1 MEDDARLLE
10 FMEVTS
16 CYDVTLAAQQLASC
30 GWHLDRAVDL
40 FYSSIE
46 SGGRPSSS
54 SARHD
59 GEASTSSTSAST
71 SVRAPISARSDTLY
85 GVPYPSAGGATCRRR
100 PTRWESQEDAA
111 LRRQREGEAS
121 TSTSG
126 YGGGRDDSDDERPPP
141 ASKKMKPSTLAELY
155 RAPRELTYRGG
166 FHSAKVHAARLSRWL
181 LVNVQA
187 EYGGREFASHL
198 LNRDVWADET
208 VAMYVRDNFVF
219 WQADEGD
226 SGGEGSKVCCYYKL
240 DRAKLPAVLFVDPVT
255 GQLMEKLHHITDPTD
270 FLMAAEK
277 FIDSKRPAI
286 PTTSRANRIT
296 APLSPPYRNHQ
307 KTPAA
312 TAAAKVCKLRVR
324 FPDGQVVGKE
334 FGGQCGV
341 DALFAY
347 CRSVVGVEQPF
358 RVMRMPAT
366 TGAKEEVREDKN
378 VSFEELGLNMST
390 VYVHLD

>member
-1 MEDDARLLE
+1 MEKDARLLE

-16 CYDVTLAAQQLASC
+16 CYDVTLAARQLASC

-40 FYSSIE
+40 FYSGVE
-46 SGGRPSSS
+46 GGGRPSSS
-54 SARHD
+54 ASA
-59 GEASTSSTSAST
+59 

-85 GVPYPSAGGATCRRR
+85 GVPYPSAAATRRR
-100 PTRWESQEDAA
+100 RRTRWESEEDAA

-126 YGGGRDDSDDERPPP
+126 YGGGRDDSDSDGEQPAPPP
-141 ASKKMKPSTLAELY
+141 ASKKRKPSTLAELY
-155 RAPRELTYRGG
+155 RAPRELAYMGG
-166 FHSAKVHAARLSRWL
+166 FHNAKVHAARLSRWL

-187 EYGGREFASHL
+187 EYGDCQFASHL

-208 VAMYVRDNFVF
+208 VAMYVRDNFVL
-219 WQADEGD
+219 WQADAD
-226 SGGEGSKVCCYYKL
+226 ADADEGSKVCCYYKL

-255 GQLMEKLHHITDPTD
+255 GQLMERLHHVTDPTD

-277 FIDSKRPAI
+277 FIDSKPVI
-286 PTTSRANRIT
+286 PTRANRTT
-296 APLSPPYRNHQ
+296 APLRPPYRNHQ

-347 CRSVVGVEQPF
+347 CRSVVGVEQPL

-366 TGAKEEVREDKN
+366 TSAKEEVREDKD
-378 VSFEELGLNMST
+378 VSFEQLGLNMST
-390 VYVHLD
+390 VYVLLDLVLTQSQNI

>member
-1 MEDDARLLE
+1 M
-10 FMEVTS
+10 
-16 CYDVTLAAQQLASC
+16 
-30 GWHLDRAVDL
+30 
-40 FYSSIE
+40 
-46 SGGRPSSS
+46 
-54 SARHD
+54 
-59 GEASTSSTSAST
+59 
-71 SVRAPISARSDTLY
+71 RAPISARSDTLY
-85 GVPYPSAGGATCRRR
+85 GVPYPSVGRATRRR
-100 PTRWESQEDAA
+100 RQTRWESEEDAA

-126 YGGGRDDSDDERPPP
+126 YGGGRDDSDDEQPPP
-141 ASKKMKPSTLAELY
+141 ASKKRKPSTLAELY

-277 FIDSKRPAI
+277 FIDSKSFI
-286 PTTSRANRIT
+286 STTTRANRIT
-296 APLSPPYRNHQ
+296 YHRLTVITKKRRPPLLPPKY
-307 KTPAA
+307 A
-312 TAAAKVCKLRVR
+312 
-324 FPDGQVVGKE
+324 
-334 FGGQCGV
+334 
-341 DALFAY
+341 
-347 CRSVVGVEQPF
+347 S
-358 RVMRMPAT
+358 
-366 TGAKEEVREDKN
+366 
-378 VSFEELGLNMST
+378 
-390 VYVHLD
+390 

>member
-59 GEASTSSTSAST
+59 GEASTSSASAST
-71 SVRAPISARSDTLY
+71 S
-85 GVPYPSAGGATCRRR
+85 
-100 PTRWESQEDAA
+100 
-111 LRRQREGEAS
+111 
-121 TSTSG
+121 
-126 YGGGRDDSDDERPPP
+126 
-141 ASKKMKPSTLAELY
+141 
-155 RAPRELTYRGG
+155 
-166 FHSAKVHAARLSRWL
+166 
-181 LVNVQA
+181 
-187 EYGGREFASHL
+187 
-198 LNRDVWADET
+198 
-208 VAMYVRDNFVF
+208 
-219 WQADEGD
+219 ADEGD

-277 FIDSKRPAI
+277 FIDSKSFI
-286 PTTSRANRIT
+286 STTTRANRIT
-296 APLSPPYRNHQ
+296 APLPPPY
-307 KTPAA
+307 
-312 TAAAKVCKLRVR
+312 LI
-324 FPDGQVVGKE
+324 
-334 FGGQCGV
+334 
-341 DALFAY
+341 
-347 CRSVVGVEQPF
+347 GVEQPF

-366 TGAKEEVREDKN
+366 TGGKEEVREDKD
-378 VSFEELGLNMST
+378 VSFEQLGLNMST
-390 VYVHLD
+390 VYVLLD

>member
-1 MEDDARLLE
+1 MENDARLLE

-16 CYDVTLAAQQLASC
+16 CYDVTLAARQLASC

-40 FYSSIE
+40 FYAGVVE
-46 SGGRPSSS
+46 GGGRPSSW

-59 GEASTSSTSAST
+59 GEESTSSASAST

-85 GVPYPSAGGATCRRR
+85 GVPYPSVGRATRRR
-100 PTRWESQEDAA
+100 RQTRWESEEDAA

-126 YGGGRDDSDDERPPP
+126 YGGGRDDSDDEQPPP
-141 ASKKMKPSTLAELY
+141 ASKKRKPSTLAELY

-277 FIDSKRPAI
+277 FIDSKSFI
-286 PTTSRANRIT
+286 STTTRANRIT
-296 APLSPPYRNHQ
+296 YHRL
-307 KTPAA
+307 T
-312 TAAAKVCKLRVR
+312 
-324 FPDGQVVGKE
+324 VVGKE

-347 CRSVVGVEQPF
+347 CRSVIGVEQPF

-366 TGAKEEVREDKN
+366 AGAKEEVREDKD
-378 VSFEELGLNMST
+378 VSFEQLGLNMST
-390 VYVHLD
+390 VYVLLD

>member
-10 FMEVTS
+10 FME
-16 CYDVTLAAQQLASC
+16 LASC

-59 GEASTSSTSAST
+59 GEASTSAST

-85 GVPYPSAGGATCRRR
+85 GVPYPSAGGATRRRR

-126 YGGGRDDSDDERPPP
+126 YGGGRDDSDDERPPL

-226 SGGEGSKVCCYYKL
+226 SGGEGSKVCCYHKL

-366 TGAKEEVREDKN
+366 TGAKEEVREDKD
-378 VSFEELGLNMST
+378 VSTKRVLVRERLYINFN
-390 VYVHLD
+390 HIR